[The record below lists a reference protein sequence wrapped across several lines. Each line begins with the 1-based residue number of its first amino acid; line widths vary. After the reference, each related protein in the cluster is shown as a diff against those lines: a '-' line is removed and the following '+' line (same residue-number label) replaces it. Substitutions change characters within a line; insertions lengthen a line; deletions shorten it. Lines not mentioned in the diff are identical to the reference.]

1 MAPAIE
7 LTGISK
13 RFPGVVANENVS
25 LSVAEGEIHA
35 ICGENG
41 AGKSTLMKILY
52 GMQPADEG
60 TIRLFGGEVR
70 FGSPT
75 DAIAAGI
82 GMVHQHFMLADQF
95 TVLENVI
102 LGAEPTRPGGRIDF
116 ERARTHLREVGGAY
130 GLTVEPD
137 DRVETLE
144 VGERQRV
151 EIIKVLYRGAR
162 ILILDEPTAVL
173 VPHEV
178 EELFRN
184 LRELKASGT
193 TILFI
198 DHKLDEVLAIADT
211 ITVLRQGRSVAT
223 VNPANVSAHDLAEL
237 MVGSELPTA
246 QTTGSTVTDDVA
258 LEVRGLTVRD
268 ADGRAVVDDVSLR
281 VRRGEVVGIAG
292 VEGNG
297 QTELVQAI
305 VGTLSAANGT
315 IELLGEDITHAPVRG
330 RRERGIGYI
339 PQDRHREGLLLQAP
353 LWESAA
359 LGHQT
364 RPPFARGPWVDRAGA
379 RARTEAIRD
388 EFDVRTPSVEVA
400 THALSGGNQQK
411 LIVGRELT
419 AEPSVLVAAHPTRGI
434 DVGAQAA
441 VWDDM
446 RAARAAGLATL
457 LVSADLDEL
466 IGLSDTIVVMTR
478 GRLVATLDP
487 ARLTA
492 RELGAHMTAAS
503 PGTASATA

>member
-7 LTGISK
+7 LIGITK
-13 RFPGVVANENVS
+13 RFPGVIANEQVE
-25 LSVAEGEIHA
+25 LTVAEGEIHA

-41 AGKSTLMKILY
+41 AGKSTLMQILY
-52 GMQPADEG
+52 GMQSADEG
-60 TIRLFGGEVR
+60 TIKVRGEEVR
-70 FGSPT
+70 FNSPT

-82 GMVHQHFMLADQF
+82 GMVHQHFMLADQL

-102 LGAEPTRPGGRIDF
+102 LGAEPMRSAGRIDF
-116 ERARTHLREVGGAY
+116 AAARKHLREVSDAY
-130 GLTVEPD
+130 GLTVDPGD
-137 DRVETLE
+137 LVETLE

-151 EIIKVLYRGAR
+151 EIIKVLFKGAK

-173 VPHEV
+173 VPQEV

-184 LRELKASGT
+184 MRDLKAGGT

-223 VNPANVSAHDLAEL
+223 VKPGDVTARDLAEL
-237 MVGSELPTA
+237 MVGSELPTPE
-246 QTTGSTVTDDVA
+246 TRGSTVTDEVA
-258 LEVRGLTVRD
+258 LDIQGLTVLDEEER
-268 ADGRAVVDDVSLR
+268 VLVDDVSVQ
-281 VRRGEVVGIAG
+281 VRKGEIVGIAG

-297 QTELVQAI
+297 QNELVEAI
-305 VGTLSAANGT
+305 IGIRLPSAGT
-315 IELLGEDITHAPVRG
+315 ISLGTEDITHASVRH
-330 RRERGIGYI
+330 RREHGIGYI
-339 PQDRHREGLLLQAP
+339 PQDRHRDGLLLQSP
-353 LWESAA
+353 LWENAA

-364 RPPFARGPWVDRAGA
+364 KPPFARGLLVDRSGA
-379 RARTEAIRD
+379 RIQTEQIRQD
-388 EFDVRTPSVEVA
+388 FDVRSPGVDVA
-400 THALSGGNQQK
+400 AHALSGGNQQK
-411 LIVGRELT
+411 LIFGREME
-419 AEPSVLVAAHPTRGI
+419 AEPVVLIAAHPTRGI

-441 VWDDM
+441 VWDDI

-487 ARLTA
+487 ATLTP
-492 RELGAHMTAAS
+492 RDLGSYMTGAGLEEPAA
-503 PGTASATA
+503 